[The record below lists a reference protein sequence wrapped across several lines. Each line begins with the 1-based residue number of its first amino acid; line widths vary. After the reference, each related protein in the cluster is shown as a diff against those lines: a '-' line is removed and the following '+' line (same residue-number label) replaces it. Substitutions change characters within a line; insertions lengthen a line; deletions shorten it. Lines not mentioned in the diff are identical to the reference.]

1 MIGLLP
7 TENRTMD
14 DLQCVNAA
22 IRMIKEMINQL
33 RELAGQF
40 YRLPGAQLSSL
51 INEMVAN
58 YERNNS
64 QRELADH
71 DEY

>member
-1 MIGLLP
+1 
-7 TENRTMD
+7 
-14 DLQCVNAA
+14 
-22 IRMIKEMINQL
+22 MIKEMINQL
-33 RELAGQF
+33 KELAGQF
-40 YRLPGAQLSSL
+40 YRLPEAQLSSL

-58 YERNNS
+58 YARSNS